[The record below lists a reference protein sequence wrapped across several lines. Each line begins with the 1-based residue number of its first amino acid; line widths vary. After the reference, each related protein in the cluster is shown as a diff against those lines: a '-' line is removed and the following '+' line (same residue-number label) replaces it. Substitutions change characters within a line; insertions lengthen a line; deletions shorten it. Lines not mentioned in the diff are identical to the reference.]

1 MAVYYRSI
9 FLWISID
16 LLRKILMSLFR
27 KKLLMGLMLIILLM
41 NMMLLAFQAKAVLH
55 DLKQMGTP
63 IASVASV
70 VNDQVVDHQDV
81 PELIEHQ
88 LLHAADHVQFF
99 LFTSLPTTSI
109 FSHQKTPSRHIAINL
124 VAMMLESP
132 FRPPRLFV

>member
-1 MAVYYRSI
+1 
-9 FLWISID
+9 
-16 LLRKILMSLFR
+16 MSLFR

-70 VNDQVVDHQDV
+70 ASVVNVQVVDHQDV

>member
-1 MAVYYRSI
+1 
-9 FLWISID
+9 
-16 LLRKILMSLFR
+16 MSLFH

-55 DLKQMGTP
+55 DLKQIGISISSVT
-63 IASVASV
+63 SVASV
-70 VNDQVVDHQDV
+70 EIVDHQDT

-99 LFTSLPTTSI
+99 LFTSLPATAF
-109 FSHQKTPSRHIAINL
+109 FSHQKTSSRHIAINL

-132 FRPPRLFV
+132 FRPPRLIV

>member
-1 MAVYYRSI
+1 
-9 FLWISID
+9 
-16 LLRKILMSLFR
+16 MSLFR

-63 IASVASV
+63 IASVSSV